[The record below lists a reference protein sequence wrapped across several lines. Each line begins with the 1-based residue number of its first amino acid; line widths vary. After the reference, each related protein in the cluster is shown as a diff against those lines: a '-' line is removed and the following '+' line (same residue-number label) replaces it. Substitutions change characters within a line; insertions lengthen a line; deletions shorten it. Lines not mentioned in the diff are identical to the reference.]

1 MGSAA
6 RRRGERA
13 ERWGRA
19 AEQALEAHYRSIGG
33 EIVARRAR
41 TAAGEID
48 LVVKLGGMLAFV
60 EVKARRSMAAALSA
74 VSPKD
79 WVRRG
84 AAAEAFAAASGHL
97 GDMRLDLATMDRSG
111 AVHVVENA
119 SLQGAL

>member
-1 MGSAA
+1 MASLAQ
-6 RRRGERA
+6 RRGQRA

-19 AEQALEAHYRSIGG
+19 AEEALEAHYQAIGG

-48 LVVKLGGMLAFV
+48 LVVRLGGMLAFV
-60 EVKARRSMAAALSA
+60 EVKARKTMAAALSA

-97 GDMRLDLATMDRSG
+97 GDMRLDLAAMDRNG
-111 AVHVVENA
+111 AVQVIENA
-119 SLQGAL
+119 SLQGAI